1 MSGRRIGRLVVLNK
15 TTERK
20 GREVIWRCRCDCG
33 NEAFVRGYCL
43 RSGDSQSCGCIA
55 SERIGALRRTH
66 GKTRTAEYRVW
77 AMMKV
82 RCLNTNNRAFKWYG
96 ARGITICDRW
106 MNSFENFLEDMGPRP
121 SRAFTLDRIN
131 NDGNYEPGNCRWAT
145 WKEQQNNRRDNVA
158 RRSASARAEMR
169 LGR

>member
-1 MSGRRIGRLVVLNK
+1 MSGRRFGRLVVLNK
-15 TTERK
+15 TDERK
-20 GREVIWRCRCDCG
+20 GREVVWRCRCDCG
-33 NEAFVRGYCL
+33 NEAFARGYCL
-43 RSGDSQSCGCIA
+43 RNGDTQSCGCIA
-55 SERIGALRRTH
+55 LELIGSLRRTH

-82 RCLNTNNRAFKWYG
+82 RCLNANNRAFKWYV

-106 MNSFENFLEDMGPRP
+106 TNSFENFLADMGTRP
-121 SRAFTLDRIN
+121 SSAFTLDRIN

-158 RRSASARAEMR
+158 RRPASARAEMR